1 MDAPTE
7 TNDGIQPFL
16 NVGEY
21 LLKQGFSAPEAYA
34 KDIQNGLILLE
45 DLGDDLL
52 ARVCAQNPALERTVY
67 GASVDTLVA
76 LQNCASLPDVPKY
89 EAGDYLREANLLTG
103 WYLPAVTGKPVS
115 TAMQSEYSALVE
127 QACAEIEP
135 QPPCLVLRDYHAEN
149 LLWLP
154 QRNGVRRI
162 GLLDY
167 QDALIGHPAYD
178 LVSLLEDAR
187 RDTDLNLQQDMID
200 RYLKA
205 TGLERRSFLRAYAT
219 LGAQRNLKI
228 IGIFSRLC
236 LRDGKCDYLDL
247 ISRVWEHLQK
257 DLSHSDLSDMRQWVN
272 RNVPPPDPPALSRI
286 RERLL

>member
-1 MDAPTE
+1 MDAPIE
-7 TNDGIQPFL
+7 TNESIQPFL
-16 NVGEY
+16 NVGEH
-21 LLKQGFSAPEAYA
+21 LLKQGFSAPQAYA
-34 KDIQNGLILLE
+34 EDIQNGLVLLE

-67 GASVDTLVA
+67 GASVDALVA

-89 EAGDYLREANLLTG
+89 DADVYLREANLLTG
-103 WYLPAVTGKPVS
+103 WYLPAVTGTPVS
-115 TAMQSEYSALVE
+115 KATQSEYSNLVK
-127 QACAEIEP
+127 QACGAIEP
-135 QPPCLVLRDYHAEN
+135 RPPCLVLRDYHAEN

-154 QRNGVRRI
+154 QRDGVRRI

-205 TGLERRSFLRAYAT
+205 TGLDRRSFLRAYAT

-236 LRDGKCDYLDL
+236 IRDGKCDYLDL
-247 ISRVWEHLQK
+247 ISRVWAHLQK
-257 DLSHSDLSDMRQWVN
+257 DLSHPDLSDMRQWVN
-272 RNVPPPDPPALSRI
+272 LHVPPPDPPALLRI
-286 RERLL
+286 RERLV